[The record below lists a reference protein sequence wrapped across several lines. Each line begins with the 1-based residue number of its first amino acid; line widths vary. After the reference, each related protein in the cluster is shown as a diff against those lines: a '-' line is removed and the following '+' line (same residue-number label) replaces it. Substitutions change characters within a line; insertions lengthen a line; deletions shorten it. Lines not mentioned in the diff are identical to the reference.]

1 MTTKRVFWRGV
12 VEELLWM
19 VRGHTDARLLA
30 AKGVHIWD
38 ANGTREF
45 LDSRGLAENP
55 EGELGPVYGYQWRTS
70 GQGNN
75 VDQLQNVVDL
85 IRSDPASR
93 RIVMSAWNPVD
104 VPKMA
109 LPPCHVMAQFYVH
122 NDDDDDGRL
131 SCMLT
136 QRSAD
141 LGLGVPFNVAS
152 YALLTC
158 LLAKITGLE
167 PGELVHSIGD
177 AHVYENHVE
186 PLREQLGRTPGTFPT
201 VVLPA
206 HLREIADI
214 ERLEFTDI
222 GLIGYNPQSTIK
234 MPMAV

>member
-1 MTTKRVFWRGV
+1 
-12 VEELLWM
+12 
-19 VRGHTDARLLA
+19 
-30 AKGVHIWD
+30 
-38 ANGTREF
+38 
-45 LDSRGLAENP
+45 
-55 EGELGPVYGYQWRTS
+55 
-70 GQGNN
+70 
-75 VDQLQNVVDL
+75 
-85 IRSDPASR
+85 
-93 RIVMSAWNPVD
+93 
-104 VPKMA
+104 
-109 LPPCHVMAQFYVH
+109 MAQFYVH